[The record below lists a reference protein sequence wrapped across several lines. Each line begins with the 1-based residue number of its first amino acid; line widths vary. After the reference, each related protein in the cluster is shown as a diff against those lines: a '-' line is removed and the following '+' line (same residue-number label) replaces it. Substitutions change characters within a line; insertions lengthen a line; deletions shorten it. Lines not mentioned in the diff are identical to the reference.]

1 MTFFSANTHCNAAWC
16 SGVGQVGK
24 KDHNLP
30 SFFFPT
36 SAEKLMF
43 WGDLFVIQTLHEIT
57 TWFLKLNL

>member
-1 MTFFSANTHCNAAWC
+1 MTFFFSVAHFHAAWC

-30 SFFFPT
+30 PLLRT
-36 SAEKLMF
+36 DV

-57 TWFLKLNL
+57 R